1 MDINI
6 KTAFK
11 PGDRVYIPIIF
22 SGEWYVS
29 KIPQE
34 IIAIDVKVSKKNQID
49 VSYKVIDDMSLVSTC
64 LETSCFSG
72 YQRALQWCEEKN
84 NK

>member
-6 KTAFK
+6 KTTFK
-11 PGDRVYIPIIF
+11 PGDRVYIPILF

-34 IIAIDVKVSKKNQID
+34 IIAINVKVGKKNQMD
-49 VSYKVIDDMSLVSTC
+49 VSYTVIDDMSFVSTR
-64 LETSCFSG
+64 LETSCFSN
-72 YQRALQWCEEKN
+72 YQRSLQWCEEQN

>member
-1 MDINI
+1 MNINI

-11 PGDRVYIPIIF
+11 PGDRIYIPILF

-49 VSYKVIDDMSLVSTC
+49 VSYTVVDDIGLVSTWS
-64 LETSCFSG
+64 ETSCFSN
-72 YQRALQWCEEKN
+72 YQRSLQWCEEQN